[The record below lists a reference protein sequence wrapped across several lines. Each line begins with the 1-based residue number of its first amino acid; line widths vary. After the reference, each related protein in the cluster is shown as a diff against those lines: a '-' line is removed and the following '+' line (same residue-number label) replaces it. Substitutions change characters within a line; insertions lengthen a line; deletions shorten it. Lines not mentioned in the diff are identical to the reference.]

1 MVVSSPLDADP
12 VGIDL
17 DASPA
22 EPDAS
27 PDASSDALLAESD
40 ALPAGVEPLSFLP
53 GADGF
58 LCLLKRSSIV
68 LVHRSILY
76 GCVDELFILV
86 LVDLVG
92 DIILVNYWV
101 CKKKII
107 VISKRYCLMLHK
119 SLF

>member
-1 MVVSSPLDADP
+1 MIVSSPLDAFP
-12 VGIDL
+12 AGIDP

-27 PDASSDALLAESD
+27 PDASLDALLAESD

-53 GADGF
+53 AANGF
-58 LCLLKRSSIV
+58 LTLLKRSSIV
-68 LVHRSILY
+68 LVHCSILY
-76 GCVDELFILV
+76 GGVDELYILV
-86 LVDLVG
+86 LVDLMG